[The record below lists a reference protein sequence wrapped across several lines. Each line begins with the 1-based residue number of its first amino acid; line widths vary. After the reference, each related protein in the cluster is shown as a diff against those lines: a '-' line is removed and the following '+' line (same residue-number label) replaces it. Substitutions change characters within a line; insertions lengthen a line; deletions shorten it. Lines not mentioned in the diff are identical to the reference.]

1 MNIKIYKLQ
10 DKSLIYRLKITTTGF
25 QITRV
30 ISISVHLKE
39 LGKPTKGKNANKNQG
54 KSLEKDVK

>member
-30 ISISVHLKE
+30 KYKCTFKRARE
-39 LGKPTKGKNANKNQG
+39 AY
-54 KSLEKDVK
+54 